1 MMDYGS
7 QLVMLVFWLLRLVLG
22 LAAAFL
28 FIVFI
33 VDRWWLKNF
42 DLVEELK
49 GRNYA
54 VAGLVAV
61 VIYAVLRNVG

>member
-1 MMDYGS
+1 
-7 QLVMLVFWLLRLVLG
+7 MLVFWLLRLVLG

-49 GRNYA
+49 KENYA